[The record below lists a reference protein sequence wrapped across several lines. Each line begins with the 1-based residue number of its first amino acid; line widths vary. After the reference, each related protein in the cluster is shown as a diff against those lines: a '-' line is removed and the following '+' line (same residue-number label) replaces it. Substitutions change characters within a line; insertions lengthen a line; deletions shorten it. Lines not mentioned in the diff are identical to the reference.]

1 MPRRNVLAAGISLI
15 ASRAPVEGQAVSDA
29 PASREELQYMGVM
42 ELAEKLRKREF
53 SPVEVTKAQ
62 LTRIA
67 ALEPKL
73 MAYDTTSSSGSGVAT
88 GGRPPLCSPG
98 YLNDSSAWT
107 DGAGVRKFSAKPV
120 N

>member
-1 MPRRNVLAAGISLI
+1 MNKPTPDKSGGADVPRRNVLAAGISLI

-88 GGRPPLCSPG
+88 
-98 YLNDSSAWT
+98 A
-107 DGAGVRKFSAKPV
+107 AGLRFVVRV
-120 N
+120 I